1 MTGQLRFGIGLF
13 SLRKACS
20 VEVFIDE
27 KAYIHRLTRIVA
39 RVVVDGDVG
48 HARLL
53 AEDDKIILMLGEVVV
68 AADDVILNVA
78 GASPVEA
85 VGGLTVCFDVNS
97 LAGVGRRQMSGV
109 HVHSVA
115 VHQDHILG
123 VIRLLQVVSGVN
135 SFCDGHGEGFLCRG
149 DGLRITGRLV
159 YADSACRNGA
169 CGKHSGECECGSG
182 DEKACAVFLV
192 GNVLFHF

>member
-1 MTGQLRFGIGLF
+1 MFSIG
-13 SLRKACS
+13 KTCG
-20 VEVFIDE
+20 VELIVNGE
-27 KAYIHRLTRIVA
+27 AHLHRLTRIVA

-53 AEDDKIILMLGEVVV
+53 AEDDKIILMLGKVVV
-68 AADDVILNVA
+68 AADDVILDVA

-85 VGGLTVCFDVNS
+85 VGGLTVCFDVNGF
-97 LAGVGRRQMSGV
+97 AGVGRRQMSGV

-135 SFCDGHGEGFLCRG
+135 SFCYGHGERFLCRS

-169 CGKHSGECECGSG
+169 CGKHSGECECSSG

-192 GNVLFHF
+192 GSVLFHF